1 MAGNFELL
9 VKTPN
14 YDMDLCLDLGC
25 SMTSRHYDTHG
36 RHVRPA
42 LLYAQ
47 RVICSTTYCS
57 GVCTK
62 RLVLTNGLIRLLGV
76 DLMRYCLVGA
86 VQRIARRILALKLST
101 SYVC

>member
-1 MAGNFELL
+1 
-9 VKTPN
+9 
-14 YDMDLCLDLGC
+14 
-25 SMTSRHYDTHG
+25 MTSRHYDTHG

-42 LLYAQ
+42 LLYVQ

-86 VQRIARRILALKLST
+86 VQRIAKQFVFNETIYLVRLL
-101 SYVC
+101 

>member
-42 LLYAQ
+42 LLYVQ
-47 RVICSTTYCS
+47 RVICITTSYS

-62 RLVLTNGLIRLLGV
+62 RLILNNGFI
-76 DLMRYCLVGA
+76 
-86 VQRIARRILALKLST
+86 
-101 SYVC
+101 